1 MPYFKY
7 ARLIYHG
14 RDPKHELT
22 EDNIDSCLSLMQEK
36 ADCFENSKLL
46 GHYYDMSDEVGKPI
60 DINEWIRKIN

>member
-1 MPYFKY
+1 MPYSKY

-14 RDPKHELT
+14 RDPNHELT

-36 ADCFENSKLL
+36 ADWLENSKLL
-46 GHYYDMSDEVGKPI
+46 GHYYDMVDEVGKPI